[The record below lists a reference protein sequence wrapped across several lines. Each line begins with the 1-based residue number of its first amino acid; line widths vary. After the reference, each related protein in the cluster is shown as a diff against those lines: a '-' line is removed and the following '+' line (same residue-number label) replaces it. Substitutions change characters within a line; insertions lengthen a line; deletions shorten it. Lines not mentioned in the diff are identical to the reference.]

1 MEAGGFRAMDA
12 EEATDGGPFGVGEDG
27 VRGLSCP
34 RRPEEGFTT
43 VTFAPLEETR
53 GQEEASK
60 LHRSRRTGRREAV
73 HTLKGL
79 WGSIEQLVR

>member
-1 MEAGGFRAMDA
+1 MDA

-60 LHRSRRTGRREAV
+60 LSHSLTF
-73 HTLKGL
+73 L
-79 WGSIEQLVR
+79 QLLVQQPPDIKAFMPL